1 MAIIISDEA
10 KKLLK
15 DKNKNYV
22 LVSLF
27 KQTCWGGKVNKFIEV
42 SIASKFNKE
51 LYSKYVVDGIDVY
64 IDHRL
69 NIGENVE
76 IGVGES
82 LFKKYFSQVGI
93 TAL

>member
-1 MAIIISDEA
+1 MAIIINDEA

-15 DKNKNYV
+15 DKNKNYI

-27 KQTCWGGKVNKFIEV
+27 QQACWGGGVNKVI
-42 SIASKFNKE
+42 
-51 LYSKYVVDGIDVY
+51 GVY
-64 IDHRL
+64 IDYRL

-76 IGVGES
+76 IGVEKF
-82 LFKKYFSQVGI
+82 LFMKYFNQVGI